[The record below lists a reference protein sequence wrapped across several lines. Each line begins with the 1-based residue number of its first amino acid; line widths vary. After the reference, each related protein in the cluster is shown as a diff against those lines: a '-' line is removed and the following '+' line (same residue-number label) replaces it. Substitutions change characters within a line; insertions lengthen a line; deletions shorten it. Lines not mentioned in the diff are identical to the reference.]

1 MTAMLNFEIKKI
13 LVKPVNKIVL
23 LVLVAALLVGSFL
36 TLRDVTYT
44 TEGGE
49 VLRGISA
56 AKELK
61 SAKNEWKGELT
72 EDVLRHVIEENQKIL
87 AETPDLD
94 EAFVKQQGLRDI
106 HEMLNNGF
114 AGFDEWDYYRA
125 DSLSPEE
132 AAGIYQI
139 RVDSLKEYLSRDE
152 VKDTFSEKEKEFLI
166 SQWENLKTPFYYEYA
181 EGWKALLDS
190 QYLPTLMT
198 LLVVILGALV
208 AGIFSDEYSWK
219 ADSIFFSSK
228 LGRNKAVLS
237 KISAGFLITTVLY
250 WASILLFTIII
261 LGALGV
267 GGANCPVQ
275 LGESNWMSI
284 YNWTYLQK
292 YFFVT
297 IGSYIGSMFITFLAM
312 TVSAVTRSTVIAVVI
327 PFALSCAPMFLGRIT
342 ILSRIVS
349 FFPDMLLRICT
360 YHDEFLLCQIGGKV
374 MGVFTFLIPLYVVL
388 CFVIVPVLYLVYK
401 KAEVK

>member
-1 MTAMLNFEIKKI
+1 MMAMLNFEIKKI

-23 LVLVAALLVGSFL
+23 LVLAAVLLAASFL

-44 TEGGE
+44 TEDGE
-49 VLRGISA
+49 VLWGISA

-61 SAKNEWKGELT
+61 SEKNKWKGELT
-72 EDVLRHVIEENQKIL
+72 EDVLRQVTEENKKIL
-87 AETPDLD
+87 AETSDLD
-94 EAFVKQQGLRDI
+94 EASVKQQGLRDI

-125 DSLSPEE
+125 DSLSPDE
-132 AAGIYQI
+132 AAGVYQLRI
-139 RVDSLKEYLSRDE
+139 ESLKEYLSRDE

-166 SQWENLKTPFYYEYA
+166 SQWESLKTPFYYEYA

-198 LLVVILGALV
+198 FLVVVLGTLV

-219 ADSIFFSSK
+219 ADSVFFSSK
-228 LGRNKAVLS
+228 MGRNKAILS
-237 KISAGFLITTVLY
+237 KIGAGFLTTTVLY
-250 WASILLFTIII
+250 WASILLFTVII

-267 GGANCPVQ
+267 GGASCPVQ

-284 YNWTYLQK
+284 YNLTYLQK
-292 YFFVT
+292 YFFVMT
-297 IGSYIGSMFITFLAM
+297 GGYVGSMFIIFLAM
-312 TVSAVTRSTVIAVVI
+312 VVSAITRSTVIAVVI

-342 ILSRIVS
+342 VFTRIVS

-360 YHDEFLLCQIGGKV
+360 YHDEFLLCEIGGKV
-374 MGVFTFLIPLYVVL
+374 MGVFTFLIPLYLVL
-388 CFVIVPVLYLVYK
+388 CIVAVSVLYLVYK

>member
-1 MTAMLNFEIKKI
+1 MTTMLNFEIRKI

-23 LVLVAALLVGSFL
+23 FVLAAMLLAGSLL

-44 TEGGE
+44 TENGE

-72 EDVLRHVIEENQKIL
+72 EDVLRQVIEENKKIL

-94 EAFVKQQGLRDI
+94 EASVKQQGLRDI

-139 RVDSLKEYLSRDE
+139 RVDSLKEYLSRE
-152 VKDTFSEKEKEFLI
+152 EIKDSFSEKEKEFLI
-166 SQWENLKTPFYYEYA
+166 NQWENLKTPFYYEYA

-198 LLVVILGALV
+198 LLVVILGTLA
-208 AGIFSDEYSWK
+208 AGIFSDEYSQK
-219 ADSIFFSSK
+219 ADAIFFSSK
-228 LGRNKAVLS
+228 LGRNKAILS
-237 KISAGFLITTVLY
+237 KISTGFLMTTVLY
-250 WASILLFTIII
+250 WASLLLFTVII
-261 LGALGV
+261 LGALGI
-267 GGANCPVQ
+267 GGADCPVQ
-275 LGESNWMSI
+275 LGESNWMSM

-292 YFFVT
+292 YFYVT
-297 IGSYIGSMFITFLAM
+297 IGGYVGVMFIIFLTMA
-312 TVSAVTRSTVIAVVI
+312 VSALTRSTVIAVVI
-327 PFALSCAPMFLGRIT
+327 PFALSCAPMFLGRIPVLT
-342 ILSRIVS
+342 RIVT

-360 YHDEFLLCQIGGKV
+360 YHDEFLLCEIGGKV
-374 MGVFTFLIPLYVVL
+374 MGVFTLLIPLYLTL
-388 CFVIVPVLYLVYK
+388 CIVTVPVLYLIYK

>member
-1 MTAMLNFEIKKI
+1 MMEMLNFEIKKI
-13 LVKPVNKIVL
+13 LVKPMNKIVL
-23 LVLVAALLVGSFL
+23 LVLAAVLLVSSFL

-44 TEGGE
+44 TEDGQ

-56 AKELK
+56 GKELK
-61 SAKNEWKGELT
+61 SAKNKWKGELT
-72 EDVLRHVIEENQKIL
+72 EEVLRQVIEENKKIL
-87 AETPDLD
+87 AKTSDLD
-94 EAFVKQQGLRDI
+94 EVFVKQQGLRDI

-125 DSLSPEE
+125 DSLSPDE
-132 AAGIYQI
+132 AAGIYQL
-139 RVDSLKEYLSRDE
+139 RVNSLKDYLSRKE
-152 VKDTFSEKEKEFLI
+152 VKDTFSEKEKKFLI

-198 LLVVILGALV
+198 VLVVILGVLV

-228 LGRNKAVLS
+228 QGRNKAVLS
-237 KISAGFLITTVLY
+237 KIGAGFLITTVLY
-250 WASILLFTIII
+250 WVSILLFTGII

-292 YFFVT
+292 YLFVT
-297 IGSYIGSMFITFLAM
+297 IGGYIGSMFIIFLAM
-312 TVSAVTRSTVIAVVI
+312 LVSAITRSTVIAVVI
-327 PFALSCAPMFLGRIT
+327 PFALSCVPMFLGRIT
-342 ILSRIVS
+342 VFAPILS

-360 YHDEFLLCQIGGKV
+360 FHDEFLLCEIGGKV
-374 MGVFTFLIPLYVVL
+374 MGVFTFLIPLYLVL
-388 CFVIVPVLYLVYK
+388 CIVAVLVLYLVYK

>member
-13 LVKPVNKIVL
+13 LVKPINKIILVIL
-23 LVLVAALLVGSFL
+23 LAALLVGSFL

-44 TEGGE
+44 TEDGE
-49 VLRGISA
+49 VLRGITA

-61 SAKNEWKGELT
+61 SVKNEWKGELT
-72 EDVLRHVIEENQKIL
+72 EDVLRQVIEENQKIL
-87 AETPDLD
+87 AETSDPD

-125 DSLSPEE
+125 DSLSPDE
-132 AAGIYQI
+132 AAGIYQLRI
-139 RVDSLKEYLSRDE
+139 EKLKEYLSREE
-152 VKDTFSEKEKEFLI
+152 VKNTFSEKEKEFLI
-166 SQWENLKTPFYYEYA
+166 SQWENLKTPFHYEYA

-198 LLVVILGALV
+198 LLVVILGALA

-250 WASILLFTIII
+250 WASMLLFTVII

-292 YFFVT
+292 YFFVM
-297 IGSYIGSMFITFLAM
+297 IGGYIGSMFIIFLAM
-312 TVSAVTRSTVIAVVI
+312 IVSAITRSTVIAVVI

-342 ILSRIVS
+342 VLSRIVS

-360 YHDEFLLCQIGGKV
+360 FHDEFLLCEIGGKV
-374 MGVFTFLIPLYVVL
+374 MGVFTFLIPLYLVL
-388 CFVIVPVLYLVYK
+388 CITIVPILYSVYK
-401 KAEVK
+401 KAEIK